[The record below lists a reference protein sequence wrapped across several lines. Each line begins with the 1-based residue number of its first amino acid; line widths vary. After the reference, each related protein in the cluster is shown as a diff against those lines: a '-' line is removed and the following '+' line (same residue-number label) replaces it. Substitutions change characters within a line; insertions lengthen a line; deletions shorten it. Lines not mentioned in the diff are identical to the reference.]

1 MMAEL
6 LKEEKKVVFGASIWF
21 NIFAKQVRAKSI
33 K

>member
-6 LKEEKKVVFGASIWF
+6 LKEKKVVLGASIWF